1 MKRPLVRCVAVLL
14 MAGAV
19 CRTARAQTGADTD
32 HRDDKP
38 APATTPAA
46 KPDTPPPDAPTA
58 GTDTTE
64 GTPGR
69 RMFGVLP
76 NYATVEGGTRIR
88 PISAREKFHL
98 AKLNSFDPVLYP
110 FVGVIAAIQRSYGPG
125 VVGYAKQY
133 AASFTDNSVG
143 NIMTTAVLASA
154 LHQDPRYFQRGQGS
168 IGSRVGYSASRLIIG
183 RGDSGRKQVNLSEVG
198 GNVFV
203 ASLSNLYYPKT
214 DRGVSDTVSRWA
226 MQMMWDGLSNELK
239 EFWPDVR
246 RHLVRQQKSAA
257 SP

>member
-1 MKRPLVRCVAVLL
+1 

-19 CRTARAQTGADTD
+19 CRTADAQTDADSD

-38 APATTPAA
+38 APAS
-46 KPDTPPPDAPTA
+46 KPDAPQPDASTA
-58 GTDTTE
+58 GTDVAE

-76 NYATVEGGTRIR
+76 NYATVEGGTRIT
-88 PISAREKFHL
+88 PISSREKFHL
-98 AKLNSFDPVLYP
+98 AKLNSFDPLLYP

-168 IGSRVGYSASRLIIG
+168 IASRVGYSASRLIIG
-183 RGDSGRKQVNLSEVG
+183 RGDSGRKQFNVSEVG
-198 GNVFV
+198 GNTVV
-203 ASLSNLYYPKT
+203 ASLSNLYYPRT
-214 DRGVSDTVSRWA
+214 ERGVSDTVSRWA

-246 RHLVRQQKSAA
+246 RHLARQQKPAA